1 MRQSRPSSRPMLS
14 LPQAVRQCLRS
25 YAQFKGRAS
34 RAEFWWWVLVSNLA
48 IVAAA
53 MVDSVLTVIFLALGV
68 PFIGPLAFLLI
79 IGVLLP
85 SLAVAV
91 RRLHDIGRSG
101 WWLLAWYGIDFVA
114 SLVFVVS
121 LVLLVVFFAFGFGG
135 ENGFLVSQS
144 AGSWILLIFALA
156 LSLVALAAILA
167 VYVWALVWL
176 VRQGQ
181 PGPNQHGPDPRAWN
195 DEEESHP

>member
-1 MRQSRPSSRPMLS
+1 MLS

-25 YAQFKGRAS
+25 YAQFNGRAT

-53 MVDSVLTVIFLALGV
+53 IVDAVLTVIFLALGV

-79 IGVLLP
+79 IGVFLP

-91 RRLHDIGRSG
+91 RRLHDTGRSG

-114 SLVFVVS
+114 SLVFVIS
-121 LVLLVVFFAFGFGG
+121 LVLLVVFFAFGFGE
-135 ENGFLVSQS
+135 ENGFLVGQS
-144 AGSWILLIFALA
+144 AGGWILLIFALA
-156 LSLVALAAILA
+156 LALVALAAILA

-181 PGPNQHGPDPRAWN
+181 PGPNQHGPDPRALN
-195 DEEESHP
+195 DEEGSHP